1 MPRVADLIKRPLS
14 ALMSIQVE
22 KGYSTVR
29 RLSGHLSLSMA
40 ESRDAITKLVKKG
53 YVRKVGS
60 KIYLTDLGR
69 GRLKVVMT
77 GGVFDLI
84 HMGHMA
90 TLEGARRLG
99 DMLVVV
105 VARDVSAQRTKGRSP
120 INDETS
126 RLRIV
131 RSLKP
136 VDAAILGDRQDM
148 YRVTQLIKPDVIALG
163 YDQKH
168 DEAKIAEEMRR
179 RGMPIR
185 IIRLRAQVPGVKT
198 SNILTQIGSE
208 SCPKKC
214 PEKQIR

>member
-1 MPRVADLIKRPLS
+1 M
-14 ALMSIQVE
+14 
-22 KGYSTVR
+22 
-29 RLSGHLSLSMA
+29 
-40 ESRDAITKLVKKG
+40 
-53 YVRKVGS
+53 KVGS

-69 GRLKVVMT
+69 GRLRVVMT

-84 HMGHMA
+84 HVGHMA

-99 DMLVVV
+99 DILVVV
-105 VARDVSAQRTKGRSP
+105 VARDVSVKRTKGRSP
-120 INDETS
+120 FNDETS

-131 RSLKP
+131 RGLKP
-136 VDAAILGDRQDM
+136 VDAAILGDKHDM
-148 YRVTQLIKPDVIALG
+148 YRVTQLIRPDVIALG

-185 IIRLRAQVPGVKT
+185 IIRLRAQVPGAKT

-214 PEKQIR
+214 PEKKIR

>member
-1 MPRVADLIKRPLS
+1 MPRVADLYKRPLS

-22 KGYSTVR
+22 EGFSTVK
-29 RLSGHLSLSMA
+29 RLSGRLSLSMA
-40 ESRDAITKLVKKG
+40 ESRDKISNLIKRG
-53 YVRKVGS
+53 YVKKVGS
-60 KIYLTDLGR
+60 KIYLTDPGR
-69 GRLKVVMT
+69 RRLKVVMT

-84 HMGHMA
+84 HLGHMA

-99 DMLVVV
+99 DILVVV
-105 VARDVSAQRTKGRSP
+105 VARDVSVQRTKGRSP
-120 INDETS
+120 LNDETS
-126 RLRIV
+126 RLWIV

-136 VDAAILGDRQDM
+136 VDAAILGDKHDM

-185 IIRLRAQVPGVKT
+185 VKRLRIQVPGAKT
-198 SNILTQIGSE
+198 SNILMQIESGS
-208 SCPKKC
+208 SSKKC
-214 PEKQIR
+214 TEK

>member
-29 RLSGHLSLSMA
+29 RLSGRLSLSMA

-120 INDETS
+120 INDEAS

-136 VDAAILGDRQDM
+136 VDAAILGDRHDM
-148 YRVTQLIKPDVIALG
+148 YRVTQLIRPDVIALG

-168 DEAKIAEEMRR
+168 DEAEMAEELRR
-179 RGMPIR
+179 RGMPTR
-185 IIRLRAQVPGVKT
+185 IKRLRARVPGAKT

-208 SCPKKC
+208 SCPQKC
-214 PEKQIR
+214 PQKQIR